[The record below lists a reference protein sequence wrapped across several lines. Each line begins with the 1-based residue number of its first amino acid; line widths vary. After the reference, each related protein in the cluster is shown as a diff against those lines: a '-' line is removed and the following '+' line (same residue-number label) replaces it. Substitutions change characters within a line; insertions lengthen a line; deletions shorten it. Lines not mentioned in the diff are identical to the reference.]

1 MATSFISWSITK
13 ANGDIRRIADKTTT
27 ANGLKQII
35 VLHDHIKKQQEEHK
49 VDDLYSL
56 CRLYQALP
64 KKVDNKH
71 ETHIEACLDKYP
83 LVALVS
89 GRYCSIDG
97 ELIPDLARYVDLIER
112 ENNA

>member
-1 MATSFISWSITK
+1 MFGNLK
-13 ANGDIRRIADKTTT
+13 VEVDDIRKIADKTTT
-27 ANGLKQII
+27 ETNGLKQII

-49 VDDLYSL
+49 VEHIYSL

-64 KKVDNKH
+64 DKVDNKH
-71 ETHIEACLDKYP
+71 EPHIKACLDKYP
-83 LVALVS
+83 LLALVS
-89 GRYCSIDG
+89 GRYCSIET